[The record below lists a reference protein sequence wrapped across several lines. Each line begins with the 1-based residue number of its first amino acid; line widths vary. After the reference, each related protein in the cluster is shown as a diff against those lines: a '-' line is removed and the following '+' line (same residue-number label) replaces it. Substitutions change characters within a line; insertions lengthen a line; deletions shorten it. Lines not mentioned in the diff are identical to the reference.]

1 MQRTE
6 LTLILLAAI
15 ALLLTLVIVVLLVQM
30 KQRRRQLRHRDEI
43 IAEEIAKIDA
53 LTDELRHKGIDIPER
68 QVSET
73 TKTLTI

>member
-15 ALLLTLVIVVLLVQM
+15 ALLLTLVVVVLLVQM
-30 KQRRRQLRHRDEI
+30 KQRRRRLRHRDRV
-43 IAEEIAKIDA
+43 IAEETAKIEA
-53 LTDELRHKGIDIPER
+53 LTDELRRKGIDIIES

-73 TKTLTI
+73 TKIQMI